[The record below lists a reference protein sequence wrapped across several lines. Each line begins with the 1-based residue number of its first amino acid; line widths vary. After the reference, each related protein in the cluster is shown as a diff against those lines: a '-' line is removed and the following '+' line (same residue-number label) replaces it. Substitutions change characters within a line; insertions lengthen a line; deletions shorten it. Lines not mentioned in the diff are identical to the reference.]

1 MDDLMRAYELLQNI
15 SETIDNME
23 YTAFGALWCMIAEEY
38 CRANQLDV
46 LEVSKTMCNMISQV
60 NKDLGAYI

>member
-1 MDDLMRAYELLQNI
+1 MEDLMKAYDLLQNI
-15 SETIDNME
+15 SGTTNQLD
-23 YTAFGALWCMIAEEY
+23 YPAFGGLWCMVIEEY
-38 CRANQLDV
+38 CRTNGLDV